1 MDFPYDETKVS
12 LARNFCSIAKKLL
25 FPAGEN
31 LYFRQVVFFSSHK
44 ALSVVKLYVYLHL
57 K

>member
-1 MDFPYDETKVS
+1 MDFPYDETIVS
-12 LARNFCSIAKKLL
+12 LARNYCFTARKLWFL
-25 FPAGEN
+25 AGEN

>member
-1 MDFPYDETKVS
+1 MDFPCDETKVS
-12 LARNFCSIAKKLL
+12 LARNYCFTAKKLL